1 MSSATSWPWQ
11 RLNQGNASSH
21 QVLAGLL
28 EPAAGER
35 WLDVGTGGGGLAL
48 ELARSGARVTGV
60 DVAAD
65 GLEHARTAATEH
77 GLDVELVQGDAQS
90 LPFEAA
96 AFDGVASAFG
106 VIFAADRERAAQ
118 ELARVC
124 RPAGK
129 LGLTLMPRD
138 SRAGAIF
145 ELLARFGRA
154 DPHPAEWEARVE
166 ELLAEDFELEL
177 ERRESP
183 ASAPIPDPS
192 WEERLRSFAPLR
204 EAVAQLDDE
213 AVAELRDELARVDER
228 YRDRPPSYVLVLG
241 RRR

>member
-11 RLNQGNASSH
+11 RLNEGNASSH
-21 QVLAGLL
+21 QILAALL

-65 GLEHARTAATEH
+65 GLEHARTAAAGQ
-77 GLDVELVQGDAQS
+77 GLDVELVLGDARS
-90 LPFEAA
+90 LPFESA
-96 AFDGVASAFG
+96 AFEGVASAFG
-106 VIFAADRERAAQ
+106 VIFAPDRERAAQ

-124 RPAGK
+124 RPGGK

-138 SRAGAIF
+138 SRTGATF
-145 ELLARFGRA
+145 ELLARFGHA
-154 DPHPAEWEARVE
+154 DPHPAEWETQVE
-166 ELLAEDFELEL
+166 ELLGGDFDLEL

-183 ASAPIPDPS
+183 SQAAPPAQS
-192 WEERLRSFAPLR
+192 WEERVRSFAPLR
-204 EAVAQLDDE
+204 EVVEQLD
-213 AVAELRDELARVDER
+213 AGKLAELHTELTAIDER
-228 YRDRPPSYVLVLG
+228 YVDRPPNYVLVLG